1 MKYFVNI
8 NTAEDLKKR
17 FRELS
22 ISLHP
27 DRGGNA
33 EDFAAMLAEYETAA
47 KNIQG
52 GAFTSTIIDEWKEW
66 QSHLVNCTI
75 YSGKSI
81 KVGDHVVCYS
91 LFDKVNNLSEAFY
104 YRIGKICYIVI

>member
-8 NTAEDLKKR
+8 NNAEDLKKR

-47 KNIQG
+47 KNLNAWTKAEREEVAGIVRG
-52 GAFTSTIIDEWKEW
+52 MRVFYFGYGMSRTEYVITEI
-66 QSHLVNCTI
+66 V
-75 YSGKSI
+75 GKN
-81 KVGDHVVCYS
+81 VHMV
-91 LFDKVNNLSEAFY
+91 
-104 YRIGKICYIVI
+104 RT